1 MMDTKTRFKRKPNG
15 MAEDLGAVVGFS
27 NTILICGIWGG
38 KTLYVP
44 EVFSAG
50 HRLAEL
56 LGDTAFRQLIAEWG
70 GETITVPALS
80 EFGRWQRIRK
90 AATLR
95 LTGRALHSIAN
106 VTGVTYQQAKNDIRT
121 AELLGLIPLVLTAER
136 RVKSDAEVI
145 RQMGFEWF

>member
-1 MMDTKTRFKRKPNG
+1 MSAYSPRKTTRKH
-15 MAEDLGAVVGFS
+15 FS
-27 NTILICGIWGG
+27 
-38 KTLYVP
+38 
-44 EVFSAG
+44 
-50 HRLAEL
+50 
-56 LGDTAFRQLIAEWG
+56 
-70 GETITVPALS
+70 
-80 EFGRWQRIRK
+80 K

-145 RQMGFEWF
+145 RQMGFDGF

>member
-1 MMDTKTRFKRKPNG
+1 MDTKTRFKRKPNG

-56 LGDTAFRQLIAEWG
+56 LGDTAFRQLVAEWG
-70 GETITVPALS
+70 GETGVVGLLKGARPGPVVAL
-80 EFGRWQRIRK
+80 
-90 AATLR
+90 
-95 LTGRALHSIAN
+95 RA
-106 VTGVTYQQAKNDIRT
+106 DID
-121 AELLGLIPLVLTAER
+121 ALLLV
-136 RVKSDAEVI
+136 
-145 RQMGFEWF
+145 